1 MVKILLLSRCDDT
14 DWRPPTI
21 IYLEDTLYGRIHLFH
36 TMPTIYDAGRLN
48 AAIQQFWCES
58 YDNQRLLWRDGSAI
72 KRSIAAAV
80 DEQVVDLGNSR
91 PEEEYNNDD
100 GTILPED
107 GAVASSHSSNRILT
121 VSKGWKDLAAWKDAT
136 GRARAI
142 QAGGQISGWADNIQ
156 LHAIHLCISRQ
167 PAFD

>member
-1 MVKILLLSRCDDT
+1 MHDDEVSVE
-14 DWRPPTI
+14 I
-21 IYLEDTLYGRIHLFH
+21 SFQH
-36 TMPTIYDAGRLN
+36 
-48 AAIQQFWCES
+48 S
-58 YDNQRLLWRDGSAI
+58 
-72 KRSIAAAV
+72 RSIAAA
-80 DEQVVDLGNSR
+80 DEQVVDLEQL